1 MAEKKN
7 KRVFAGYYERYDLV
21 NIHVAMVVDDV
32 DSGEKIVLF
41 TYEGKHD
48 DGKNHAI
55 SLKSFCEEV
64 EYHGNVCPKF
74 KRKTQRYKNKYYEEE
89 LSDAGLKVPRRHV
102 KKEKPC
108 YTIRTCRRCSS
119 YEEYAKD
126 MCVHYSEDLNRYNQT
141 VKMKRYV
148 GVMGKSEFDALKED
162 LTFLQDCFYTSL
174 KQYLPMF
181 KMIYIKGV
189 SIRNCAEELGKN
201 RGSIEYAKKKML
213 DELADL
219 LRHRDE
225 IDNTSRLNMNYSGE
239 EPSFLDRYR

>member
-89 LSDAGLKVPRRHV
+89 LSDAGLKFRADMLRKRNLAILSEHADAVLHMRNMLRT
-102 KKEKPC
+102 C
-108 YTIRTCRRCSS
+108 AFTIR
-119 YEEYAKD
+119 K
-126 MCVHYSEDLNRYNQT
+126 
-141 VKMKRYV
+141 
-148 GVMGKSEFDALKED
+148 
-162 LTFLQDCFYTSL
+162 
-174 KQYLPMF
+174 
-181 KMIYIKGV
+181 I
-189 SIRNCAEELGKN
+189 
-201 RGSIEYAKKKML
+201 
-213 DELADL
+213 
-219 LRHRDE
+219 
-225 IDNTSRLNMNYSGE
+225 
-239 EPSFLDRYR
+239 

>member
-1 MAEKKN
+1 
-7 KRVFAGYYERYDLV
+7 
-21 NIHVAMVVDDV
+21 
-32 DSGEKIVLF
+32 
-41 TYEGKHD
+41 
-48 DGKNHAI
+48 
-55 SLKSFCEEV
+55 
-64 EYHGNVCPKF
+64 
-74 KRKTQRYKNKYYEEE
+74 
-89 LSDAGLKVPRRHV
+89 
-102 KKEKPC
+102 
-108 YTIRTCRRCSS
+108 
-119 YEEYAKD
+119 

-213 DELADL
+213 DELAAL

-225 IDNTSRLNMNYSGE
+225 IDNTSRLNMNYSCE